1 MRVGTCWGSLPLLLA
16 LAACSSS
23 RSDAPHDSSAAGA
36 GGAGTGGAGALA
48 AGAGGSSSAGVA
60 GVGVVAGAAG
70 AAVGGAPDYY
80 QGNCSPIPANAGAL
94 PHGMKLLATD
104 VQATG
109 GLAVAGDNA
118 YFGTAD
124 SLQRITS
131 SGGSPKIM
139 VSGAK
144 PVALGIDGNKLI
156 WEDASDSTKTEV
168 LSVPLDALDFAA
180 HGAAGDAIATVL
192 ASKSG
197 AAGAFA
203 IAGGF
208 VYFTAANIVSR
219 VPSAG
224 GDAQELVSGLVPT
237 GVAASDTDLYVGD
250 DDSESVAQAS
260 LPSGTV
266 VAYKPADAT
275 PTQLVVNGGSLYLG
289 DWFGN
294 VEVTPL
300 ANFGSFQYFGTGC
313 GGPFQGGCY
322 PRHLA
327 SGGPGAVW
335 ESGDQRCS
343 AVGTASPTGVVFFAK
358 DISGVQSLTADA
370 THLYAN
376 TIDGDL
382 LRWDL

>member
-1 MRVGTCWGSLPLLLA
+1 
-16 LAACSSS
+16 
-23 RSDAPHDSSAAGA
+23 
-36 GGAGTGGAGALA
+36 
-48 AGAGGSSSAGVA
+48 
-60 GVGVVAGAAG
+60 
-70 AAVGGAPDYY
+70 
-80 QGNCSPIPANAGAL
+80 
-94 PHGMKLLATD
+94 MKLLATD
-104 VQATG
+104 IQATG

-118 YFGTAD
+118 YFGTTD
-124 SLQRITS
+124 SLELIPL
-131 SGGSPKIM
+131 SGGSPKVM
-139 VSGAK
+139 VTGAK
-144 PVALGIDGNKLI
+144 PVGLGIGGSRLI
-156 WEDASDSTKTEV
+156 WEDASDSAKTEV
-168 LSVPLDALDFAA
+168 LSVPLDALDFTA
-180 HGAAGDAIATVL
+180 HGAAGDTVASVL
-192 ASKSG
+192 ASKDG
-197 AAGAFA
+197 AAGAFT

-219 VPSAG
+219 VPIAG

-237 GVAASDTDLYVGD
+237 GVAASDSDLYVGD

-275 PTQLVVNGGSLYLG
+275 PTQLVVNGGYLYLG

-300 ANFGSFQYFGTGC
+300 ASFGSFQYFGTGC

-343 AVGTASPTGVVFFAK
+343 AVGTAGPTAAVFFAK
-358 DISGVQSLTADA
+358 NISGVQSLTADA
-370 THLYAN
+370 THFYAN
-376 TIDGDL
+376 TIEGEL

>member
-1 MRVGTCWGSLPLLLA
+1 
-16 LAACSSS
+16 
-23 RSDAPHDSSAAGA
+23 
-36 GGAGTGGAGALA
+36 
-48 AGAGGSSSAGVA
+48 
-60 GVGVVAGAAG
+60 
-70 AAVGGAPDYY
+70 
-80 QGNCSPIPANAGAL
+80 
-94 PHGMKLLATD
+94 MKLLAMD

-109 GLAVAGDNA
+109 GLAVEGDNA

-124 SLQRITS
+124 SLQRVAA
-131 SGGSPKIM
+131 SGGSPKVM

-144 PVALGIDGNKLI
+144 PVALGIDGTKLI
-156 WEDASDSTKTEV
+156 WEDASDSAKTEV

-180 HGAAGDAIATVL
+180 HGAAGATVATVL

-219 VPSAG
+219 VPVAG
-224 GDAQELVSGLVPT
+224 GDVQELVSGLVPT
-237 GVAASDTDLYVGD
+237 GVAASDTDLYIGD

-275 PTQLVVNGGSLYLG
+275 PTQLVVNGGALYLG

-358 DISGVQSLTADA
+358 NISGVQSLTADA

-376 TIDGDL
+376 TIDGEL
-382 LRWDL
+382 IRWDL